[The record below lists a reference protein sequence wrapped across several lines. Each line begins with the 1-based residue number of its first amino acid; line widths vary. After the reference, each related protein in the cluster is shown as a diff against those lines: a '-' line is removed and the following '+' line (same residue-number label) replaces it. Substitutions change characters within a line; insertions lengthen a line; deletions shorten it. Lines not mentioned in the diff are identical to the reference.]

1 MATGRGSLEG
11 GNGEVEMGRGATG
24 TERKWQWG
32 VGQRGGARWRAMG
45 GGGEMGRR
53 QWGGG
58 KGKEVGW
65 GGGEEGGRRKKEDS
79 QIDMMGCLGGH
90 RL

>member
-45 GGGEMGRR
+45 GGGEMGRG
-53 QWGGG
+53 Q
-58 KGKEVGW
+58 W